1 MDRFEAMSMVL
12 AVAEAGGL
20 SPAAHKTS
28 LATVSRKVSDLE
40 AQLRTKL
47 FNRSSR
53 VLVPTDAF
61 VRTSPRR
68 SESLPMERTSRKESN
83 PLSLD
88 LDSYIL
94 AHHSVRLWALS
105 GDVTEKRDERAAR
118 I

>member
-53 VLVPTDAF
+53 ALVPTDA
-61 VRTSPRR
+61 VVPTSPRR
-68 SESLPMERTSRKESN
+68 SESLPMEPKPAPPGKKATRC
-83 PLSLD
+83 LSIWIATYWL
-88 LDSYIL
+88 IT
-94 AHHSVRLWALS
+94 LS
-105 GDVTEKRDERAAR
+105 GSGLSPET
-118 I
+118 